1 MAAGRRAFERR
12 VVVLGPGGRRP
23 YRDEE
28 WRGAIVSIERRG
40 AIVSIEQGEIELER
54 PGHAP
59 RPFRRGDLLWLA
71 GLGLSAIHNP
81 GPFPAVLAA
90 TSRRRAPD
98 RTPKRRPT

>member
-12 VVVLGPGGRRP
+12 VVVLGPGGRWP

-28 WRGAIVSIERRG
+28 WRG

-54 PGHAP
+54 PGQAP
-59 RPFRRGDLLWLA
+59 CPFRRGDLLWLA